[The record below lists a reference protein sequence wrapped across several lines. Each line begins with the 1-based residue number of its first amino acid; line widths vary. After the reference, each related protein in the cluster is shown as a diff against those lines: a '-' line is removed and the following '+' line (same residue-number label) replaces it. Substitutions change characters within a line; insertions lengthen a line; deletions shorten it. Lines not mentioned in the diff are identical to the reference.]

1 MSVLADTRKAMRTF
15 DAFPKRPSVDQV
27 RSERGAMST
36 LTTYFCM
43 IFLIWVEFGGY
54 IDGYINYE
62 FSVDPVIRETINLNV
77 DIIVAMPC
85 KYLDANVRDSTDD
98 RFLCEELL
106 NFEGVTANVPEHYFK
121 AEAKA
126 KNNNID
132 NIFGES
138 MEAEFLH
145 KGSRTNL
152 DLPYCRISGI
162 VPINR
167 VQGDFHI
174 TAEGHAYFG
183 TERVKKDQLNF
194 SHYINEFS
202 FGTFYPYI
210 ENNLD
215 MTYKKTEEKGHT
227 FHYSLKVIPTD
238 YKKLGASVQ
247 TTQYSV
253 AAFETTDKYASGIFF
268 KYDFEPIRMGVVEE
282 RMPFFQFLIKVITIV
297 GSIWVIG
304 QWLYKALE
312 QFILVSFGEQVARR
326 GQEKKKGGL
335 LDKDEEDI
343 ESI

>member
-1 MSVLADTRKAMRTF
+1 MSVLRDTRKAIRTF

-27 RSERGAMST
+27 RSERGATST
-36 LTTYFCM
+36 LLTYFCI

-54 IDGYINYE
+54 IDGYINYR
-62 FSVDPVIRETINLNV
+62 FSVDPMVRQTINLNV

-106 NFEGVTANVPEHYFK
+106 NFEGIPSNIPERYFK
-121 AEAKA
+121 AEKKA

-138 MEAEFLH
+138 MEAEFLQ
-145 KGSRTNL
+145 KGLRTNI

-162 VPINR
+162 LPINR

-174 TAEGHAYFG
+174 TAEGNVYFG
-183 TERVKKDQLNF
+183 KERTTRDQMNF

-202 FGTFYPYI
+202 FGTFYPFI

-215 MTYKKTEEKGHT
+215 MTYKKTEEKLHT

-238 YKKLGASVQ
+238 YLKLGACVE

-253 AAFETTDKYASGIFF
+253 ASFETNNKYASGIFF
-268 KYDFEPIRMGVVEE
+268 KYDFEPIKMAVIEE

-297 GSIWVIG
+297 GSIWVFG

-312 QFILVSFGEQVARR
+312 KFILVSFGEQVARR

-335 LDKDEEDI
+335 LDKEDDL